1 MDPRIS
7 VYLTN
12 ADPHIS
18 VNLRN
23 MEFNKSVNLID
34 VEPNKS
40 EMTTRKRSKPNC
52 LEVFRT

>member
-40 EMTTRKRSKPNC
+40 EMTARKRSKPNW